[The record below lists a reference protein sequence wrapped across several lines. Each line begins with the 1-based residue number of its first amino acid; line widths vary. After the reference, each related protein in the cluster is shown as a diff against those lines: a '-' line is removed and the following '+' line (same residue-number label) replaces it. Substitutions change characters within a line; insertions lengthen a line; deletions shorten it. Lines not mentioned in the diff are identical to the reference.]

1 MTQRSE
7 FSGYPVDTGYPV
19 DSGLPEVPIRR
30 TCPFDPSPELAGL
43 RTARPVARAVMPLD
57 GSEVWLV
64 TGHDLVR
71 RMLADPRW
79 SSSVDGGLGEDRPLR
94 LKQPEPGM
102 FIEMDGPEHA
112 RYRRMLIPH
121 FTVQRT
127 NRLRPRIEQIVAERL
142 DAMERLPRPVD
153 LVAEFALPVPSL
165 VICELL
171 GMPYE
176 ERAGFQEAARALVR
190 LDSPAGETEAALDRL
205 AGHLAKLI
213 AAKRAEPDGALIGEL
228 VREGVLTDGEL
239 VQISM
244 LLLVAGHETTANML
258 GLGTLLLLRH
268 PDQLALVRQGAPGAA
283 DELLRYLSIIDAVMF
298 RGAKED
304 LTLGGQRI
312 RAGEFGLA
320 SLGAANRD
328 PALCEDPDRLDVT
341 RPRTAHV
348 ALGFGPHQCL
358 GQNLARLELE
368 VALQALLRRFP
379 GLRAAVPLEEV
390 SIREDAA
397 IHGVDSLPVT
407 W

>member
-1 MTQRSE
+1 MTQNPE
-7 FSGYPVDTGYPV
+7 I
-19 DSGLPEVPIRR
+19 SGLPEVPLRR
-30 TCPFDPSPELAGL
+30 TCPFDPPPGLAELRATSPVT
-43 RTARPVARAVMPLD
+43 RRVMPLD
-57 GSEVWLV
+57 GTELWLV
-64 TGHDLVR
+64 TNHDLVR

-79 SSSVDGGLGEDRPLR
+79 SSSLDGGLSPEQPLHVAE
-94 LKQPEPGM
+94 PEPGM
-102 FIEMDGPEHA
+102 FISMDAPEHG
-112 RYRRMLIPH
+112 RYRRMLTAH
-121 FTVQRT
+121 FTVQRM

-176 ERAGFQEAARALVR
+176 DRAEFQEAARVIVATGA
-190 LDSPAGETEAALDRL
+190 SPEEADAAVGRL
-205 AGHLAKLI
+205 AAHLGKLI
-213 AAKRAEPDGALIGEL
+213 AAKRAEPDDALISGL
-228 VREGVLTDGEL
+228 IREGTLTDGEL

-258 GLGTLLLLRH
+258 GLGTLLLFHH
-268 PDQLALVRQGAPGAA
+268 PDQLALVREGAPGAA
-283 DELLRYLSIIDAVMF
+283 DELLRYLSIVDLVMF

-304 LTLGGQRI
+304 LTLGGQEI
-312 RAGEFGLA
+312 RAGEFALA
-320 SLGAANRD
+320 SLSAANRD

-341 RPRTAHV
+341 RPKTAHV
-348 ALGFGPHQCL
+348 ALGYGPHQCL

-368 VALQALLRRFP
+368 IALQALLRRFP

-390 SIREDAA
+390 PVRENAA
-397 IHGVDSLPVT
+397 IHGLHSLPVT